1 MTRELITTWGD
12 YKAALS
18 TLLPLA
24 EQHLLIYDQDLGQL
38 QLDDIKHNEQ
48 LHRLLCNKQAT
59 LQIAVRSSQLL
70 RTQHPRLLQLASIYN
85 HRVSLQESTPNL
97 AHLRD
102 CLIVVDARHAL
113 IRFDWEQPRAKL
125 LLDEPEEVRQ
135 YQLRFKDIVAE
146 GGEIISPTTL
156 GL

>member
-12 YKAALS
+12 YKTALS

-24 EQHLLIYDQDLGQL
+24 EQRLLIYDQDLEQL
-38 QLDDIKHNEQ
+38 QLDNVEHHQQ
-48 LHRLLCNKQAT
+48 LRRLLGNGQAT
-59 LQIAVRSSQLL
+59 LEITVRASQLL

-102 CLIVVDARHAL
+102 SLIVVDARHAL

-125 LLDEPEEVRQ
+125 LLDEPAEVRQ
-135 YQLRFKDIVAE
+135 YQQRFKDIAAE
-146 GGEIISPTTL
+146 GGENISPTTL